1 LYYEVPYVH
10 PDVVPGKP
18 LYLYGHEY
26 PQGES
31 FNTAAF
37 APPAGAQGDLGRNVM
52 CGRSAWQID
61 FALHREISIERT
73 RRPAFRAEAFNVLN
87 NPTTNLILAR
97 SYSRR

>member
-37 APPAGAQGDLGRNVM
+37 APPAGAQGDLGRNVIVWT
-52 CGRSAWQID
+52 RSVAD
-61 FALHREISIERT
+61 RLCVAS
-73 RRPAFRAEAFNVLN
+73 
-87 NPTTNLILAR
+87 
-97 SYSRR
+97 